1 MVSWHGCQ
9 DRKNTN
15 RRASHELY
23 CDNDNR
29 DYLSDY
35 RMDLLDREKEMK
47 RKRMS
52 KNKLTEYIHDLTGAP
67 YKEVR
72 AVCRVAYW
80 EKDIAVAIALN
91 SPLMTKKI
99 NDALTEAWRNV
110 ANASAD
116 IAEALRDKLNVSLST
131 LSESMRNL
139 AEQINMSQNVP

>member
-9 DRKNTN
+9 CQKNTN

-23 CDNDNR
+23 RDNDNR

-72 AVCRVAYW
+72 AVCRAAYW

-99 NDALTEAWRNV
+99 NDTLAEAWCNV
-110 ANASAD
+110 ASAAAD
-116 IAEALRDKLNVSLST
+116 MAEALRDKLNVSLPT
-131 LSESMRNL
+131 LSDSMRDL
-139 AEQINMSQNVP
+139 AERIKMSQNVP

>member
-1 MVSWHGCQ
+1 MVSWRGCQ
-9 DRKNTN
+9 CQKNTN

-23 CDNDNR
+23 R

-72 AVCRVAYW
+72 AVCRAAYW

-99 NDALTEAWRNV
+99 NDTLAEAWCNV
-110 ANASAD
+110 ASTVAD
-116 IAEALRDKLNVSLST
+116 MAEALRNKLNVSLST
-131 LSESMRNL
+131 LSDSMRDL
-139 AEQINMSQNVP
+139 AERIKMSQNVP

>member
-9 DRKNTN
+9 YRKNTN

-23 CDNDNR
+23 CDNDSR

-72 AVCRVAYW
+72 AVCRAAYW
-80 EKDIAVAIALN
+80 EKDIAIVIALN

-99 NDALTEAWRNV
+99 NDALAGALSNV
-110 ANASAD
+110 ATTMA
-116 IAEALRDKLNVSLST
+116 NV
-131 LSESMRNL
+131 
-139 AEQINMSQNVP
+139 VKD